1 MPRFPWSLLSALL
14 LAACSHPPDQP
25 APLPTLPATYSG
37 RLPCAD
43 CPGIRLTLT
52 LWPDSSFYLERV
64 RFNTDEDKEQ
74 VEHEIGGWHHQAGRI
89 VLEAADPLMSFQ
101 VGSTASRL
109 YPLTADGQ
117 PEKSLGSAF
126 LAHDRAL
133 EPPEPRLDITGMVSH
148 REGAL
153 RVRECYGGREFVV
166 IPGGDSPALDEA
178 WTRMDADTGS
188 SLLGSF
194 SVRIGLS
201 RGSNGDRA
209 PVMYI
214 DHFSNLAADEDCP
227 GGEE

>member
-1 MPRFPWSLLSALL
+1 MPRLPWRVFVALL
-14 LAACSHPPDQP
+14 LVSCTRPTDEP
-25 APLPTLPATYSG
+25 APLPDLPATYTG

-52 LWPDSSFYLERV
+52 LWPDSCFYLERV
-64 RFNTDEDKEQ
+64 RFDADEDKEQ
-74 VEHEIGGWHHQAGRI
+74 TDYEIGGWHHEGGRI

-101 VGSTASRL
+101 VGSTAARL
-109 YPLTADGQ
+109 YPLTPDGQ
-117 PEKSLGSAF
+117 PDKTVGSAF
-126 LAHDRAL
+126 LAHGREL

-148 REGAL
+148 RGEDL

-178 WTRMDADTGS
+178 WTRLDVDEGS
-188 SLLGSF
+188 ALLGSF

-201 RGSNGDRA
+201 RGSNGDRE
-209 PVMYI
+209 PVLYI
-214 DHFSNLAADEDCP
+214 DHFSNLVADEDCP